1 MEKIN
6 YEIHPKENIYFSIRL
21 IISVAIYALIGL
33 LIAKATTSRLGGA
46 EFFIIFFY
54 AGLIL
59 LYLFVSLGLL
69 VGYIKGNAVKITK
82 NQFPEAHAILEMQCE
97 KLGID
102 NVPSAYILQSGG
114 VLNAFATKFIG
125 RNYVVIY
132 SEIFELAYE
141 QGQDALEFVI
151 GHELGHIKRNH
162 ITKSLYLL
170 PSAIIPFLASAY
182 SRACEYTC
190 DNIGKSLNPVGATNG
205 LLILAAGKQLY
216 KKVNGDEYINNEQYE
231 TSFWKWFAEKVS
243 SHPHLPKRLK
253 NVGISQFK
261 TPRESVKELI
271 SEKEEDNNRF
281 MPK

>member
-21 IISVAIYALIGL
+21 VISIAIYALIGFM
-33 LIAKATTSRLGGA
+33 IAKSTTSRMGGA

-82 NQFPEAHAILEMQCE
+82 NQFPEAYTILEMQSE

-102 NVPSAYILQSGG
+102 KVPSAYILQSGG

-190 DNIGKSLNPVGATNG
+190 DNIGKALNHNGAKDG
-205 LLILAAGKQLY
+205 LLILAAGKTLY
-216 KKVNGDEYINNEQYE
+216 KKVNIQEYINEERQEN
-231 TSFWKWFAEKVS
+231 SFWKWFSEKIS
-243 SHPHLPKRLK
+243 SHPNLPKRVDRMK
-253 NVGISQFK
+253 
-261 TPRESVKELI
+261 
-271 SEKEEDNNRF
+271 
-281 MPK
+281 